1 MSRSGPGRFRVAET
15 LDTKRLRLRQFGSGD
30 IDAFAAQ
37 KADPEAMRFIG
48 AGTPASRPDAWRSLA
63 MIIGHW
69 TLRGYGLWA
78 VEDRSVPIGADGA
91 RPMIGHVGLFNPEG
105 WPGLEIGWALDR
117 AAWGRGLATE
127 AALAVR
133 DHAFARLGVD
143 RLISVIQPGNA
154 RSIAVAERI
163 GGRLEREATLSGRT
177 VLIYAV
183 GRGDVS
189 P

>member
-15 LDTKRLRLRQFGSGD
+15 LDTKRLRLRQFGPGD

-48 AGTPASRPDAWRSLA
+48 EGRPLSRPDAWRSLA

-78 VEDRSVPIGADGA
+78 VEDKGSGGGA
-91 RPMIGHVGLFNPEG
+91 MIGHVGLYNPEG

-127 AALAVR
+127 AALTVR
-133 DHAFARLGVD
+133 DHAFAALDTD
-143 RLISVIQPGNA
+143 RLISVIQPGNV
-154 RSIAVAERI
+154 RSIQVAERI
-163 GGRLEREATLSGRT
+163 GGRFDREATVSGRS